1 MRVRKVAGITDD
13 GKYDGHPRPAEGGVQ
28 IRRIKGGIVPAVG
41 IPPAAVAD
49 ELDTLVDGRLDQCGS
64 RIGGRVENR
73 VHLRVAVV
81 EHLFPQPA
89 RHMDR
94 GGGAQAAFR
103 VVARHSQASG
113 HPTCVAHVRRSFV
126 DDGLVRHAHIL
137 GDIVEREPSHQ
148 HLGEI
153 VIAGDE
159 GVLVVVGVVFLILRR
174 GVKGRGNREGAG
186 DVAQQEQVVAT
197 VVQVMVADEV
207 FVVIQSRADLGLIGD
222 KDVEAQGFLP
232 LHKAGQ
238 IVAQRVMGKDQHL
251 GAGGGQVAQVGAFIV
266 VRQGL
271 VSIDKGGRD
280 GGRQFDR
287 IAAGEGEVSL
297 REREDTILNLYLR
310 ADQHGEASH
319 LAESEAV
326 AQAQGFRVS
335 VLLFV
340 EKVALLVKNVPAQG
354 LHRQLGVL
362 ERQGKGSGNRSGI
375 RKFIVRIGR
384 HCHWRLPDV
393 GQARAYSSRVRQV
406 SFIYSRA

>member
-1 MRVRKVAGITDD
+1 MRVRKVAGIADD
-13 GKYDGHPRPAEGGVQ
+13 GKHDGHPRPAECGVQ
-28 IRRIKGGIVPAVG
+28 IRRVKGGIVPAVG
-41 IPPAAVAD
+41 IPPTAVAD

-174 GVKGRGNREGAG
+174 GVKGRGDREGAC

-271 VSIDKGGRD
+271 VSIDKGGGD
-280 GGRQFDR
+280 GGGQFDR
-287 IAAGEGEVSL
+287 IAAGEGEIGL
-297 REREDTILNLYLR
+297 RESEDTILNLDLG
-310 ADQHGEASH
+310 AD
-319 LAESEAV
+319 
-326 AQAQGFRVS
+326 
-335 VLLFV
+335 
-340 EKVALLVKNVPAQG
+340 
-354 LHRQLGVL
+354 
-362 ERQGKGSGNRSGI
+362 
-375 RKFIVRIGR
+375 
-384 HCHWRLPDV
+384 
-393 GQARAYSSRVRQV
+393 
-406 SFIYSRA
+406 